1 MTNTH
6 TNSLR
11 SVLLQGLRF
20 NRYIA
25 HAAVALLFCTAALAQ
40 QAVTT
45 LPPPPALKLGLIG
58 PMTGGSADFGETMR
72 NGVELALD
80 EINAVGGYLGRR
92 IELVIKDDKADPAV
106 GKKMSEELVNGDKVF
121 ATIGFCNTGVA
132 IASIPIF
139 QAAKSPLLVPCAA
152 GSPVTK
158 VVPPAESYVF
168 RVSPSEEIK
177 APFLVGQILERGLTK
192 VAIFADET
200 PYGQSGQAD
209 VERALSARGIKPVYT
224 AKFPLGV
231 QSLVPQMEQA
241 RAAGANVIVAYTV
254 GPENAV
260 IAKSRAA
267 AKWQVPIA
275 GPWTLSFPNF
285 LKAAGPDAEDTLM
298 VQTFIAQPTNE
309 RRAAFL
315 AAYRRKFGSRLPV
328 PMAGAQAYDATYLL
342 VFALFSIKNG
352 NLDGPSIKASL
363 ENQQRVFYGVV
374 STYDKPFSVQSKDAV
389 TPNML
394 VMGQV
399 KGGVVVFAN
408 PEDARRSLFV
418 QRKQ

>member
-1 MTNTH
+1 MKKHHLPLSKLAQTSRLNFTRRLAGF
-6 TNSLR
+6 TC
-11 SVLLQGLRF
+11 
-20 NRYIA
+20 
-25 HAAVALLFCTAALAQ
+25 ALLLCVTAHSQ
-40 QAVTT
+40 QPLT
-45 LPPPPALKLGLIG
+45 PPPALKLGLIG

-72 NGVELALD
+72 NGVELALE

-92 IELVIKDDKADPAV
+92 IEVVIKDDKADSAT
-106 GKKMSEELVNGDKVF
+106 GKKMSEELVGRDKVF

-132 IASIPIF
+132 IASIPVF

-158 VVPPAESYVF
+158 LVPPAESYVF
-168 RVSPSEEIK
+168 RVSPSEGIK
-177 APFLVGQILERGLTK
+177 APYLVDQILERGWNK

-200 PYGQSGQAD
+200 AYGQSGRAD
-209 VERALSARGIKPVYT
+209 VERALLAKGIKPVYT
-224 AKFPLGV
+224 TKFPLGV
-231 QSLVPQMEQA
+231 KSLTTEMGQA
-241 RAAGANVIVAYTV
+241 KAAGANVIVAYTV

-260 IAKSRAA
+260 IAKSRTA
-267 AKWQVPIA
+267 AKWQAPIT

-285 LKAAGPDAEDTLM
+285 LQAAGADAEGALM

-309 RRAAFL
+309 RRSAFL
-315 AAYRRKFGSRLPV
+315 SAYRRKFGARLPV

-342 VFALFSIKNG
+342 VFALFGIKNG
-352 NLDGPSIKASL
+352 NLDGPTIKASL

-374 STYDKPFSVQSKDAV
+374 STYDKPFTAQSKDAV
-389 TPNML
+389 TANML

-408 PEDARRSLFV
+408 PEDAKRSFFV

>member
-1 MTNTH
+1 MISSNPQWSRGRGFSRIVVQIFCALT
-6 TNSLR
+6 
-11 SVLLQGLRF
+11 
-20 NRYIA
+20 IA
-25 HAAVALLFCTAALAQ
+25 ATAYAQ
-40 QAVTT
+40 PA
-45 LPPPPALKLGLIG
+45 PPPPLKLGLIG
-58 PMTGGSADFGETMR
+58 PMSGGSADFGETMR
-72 NGVELALD
+72 HGVELALD

-92 IELVIKDDKADPAV
+92 VTLVVKDDTGDPAV
-106 GKKMSEELVNGDKVF
+106 GKKLSEELVGRDKVF

-132 IASIPIF
+132 LKAIPVF

-158 VVPPAESYVF
+158 LVPPAESYTF

-177 APFLVGQILERGLTK
+177 APFLVGKILERGWNK
-192 VAIFADET
+192 VAIFSDET
-200 PYGQSGQAD
+200 AYGKSGRAD
-209 VERALSARGIKPVYT
+209 VERALEASGLKPVYT
-224 AKFPLGV
+224 TTFPLGV
-231 QSLVPQMEQA
+231 QSLSQQMEQA
-241 RAAGANVIVAYTV
+241 KAAGANVIVAYTV

-267 AKWQVPIA
+267 ARWKAPIV

-285 LKAAGPDAEDTLM
+285 LEAAGADAEGTLM
-298 VQTFIAQPTNE
+298 VQTFIALPSNE
-309 RRAAFL
+309 RKAAFL
-315 AAYRRKFGSRLPV
+315 TAYRRKFGERLPV

-342 VFALFSIKNG
+342 IFALFGIKSG
-352 NLDGPSIKASL
+352 VIDGPAIKASL

-374 STYDKPFSVQSKDAV
+374 STYDKPFSAASKDAV

-399 KGGVVVFAN
+399 KNGVVVFAN
-408 PEDARRSLFV
+408 PEDAKRSVFV